1 LDYSF
6 DMYGQVRYLAWMPST
21 ERVPN
26 PDAVYGALHQ
36 KILGEIKQ
44 GLRPV
49 GSLLPGEKELAKS
62 HGISRWAVREM
73 LAKLAEEGLVRKV
86 IGKGTVVVGHN
97 AERLHRAAITLD
109 LIIDNTDKLDAN
121 EYAFECL
128 RRIQDSAHQMRRPF
142 NFSYRLLDFSGR
154 ELEDRDSIR
163 KSSADVSV
171 IIPFSRQCRDFL
183 EMHTGMDRLLIAF
196 AAELS
201 SNVVPQVFVDDV
213 EGVKKGTR
221 YLHHIGHRRIAMI
234 APTEYCYRN
243 GYSRIRQET
252 FISEMRHAGL
262 EWAESMTDRVE
273 CAYAPIRNALTR
285 WLERKDA
292 PTAFFVADGNWISPV
307 KAALDLLGRKVPS
320 DITLISYDDVL
331 ESRMA
336 DPPVTVIRQPL
347 EIAARRLY
355 ETILDHVESRPEAK
369 LQQRVSPEL
378 IVRESSCPPDWQKT
392 GESALRASDAA
403 ESPL

>member
-1 LDYSF
+1 
-6 DMYGQVRYLAWMPST
+6 MAST

-26 PDAVYGALHQ
+26 PNAVYGALHEQ
-36 KILGEIKQ
+36 ILNEIKQ
-44 GLRPV
+44 GVRPA
-49 GSLLPGEKELAKS
+49 GSLLPAEKELAKS

-73 LAKLAEEGLVRKV
+73 LAKLADEGLVRKV
-86 IGKGTVVVGHN
+86 IGKGTVVVGHD
-97 AERLHRAAITLD
+97 ADRSHRSAVSLEF
-109 LIIDNTDKLDAN
+109 IIDNTDKLDAN

-128 RRIQDSAHQMRRPF
+128 RRIQESAHQMRRPF
-142 NFSYRLLDFSGR
+142 SFSYRLMDFSGR
-154 ELEDRDSIR
+154 ELEDRDVIR
-163 KSSADVSV
+163 KQSADVSV

-183 EMHTGMDRLLIAF
+183 EMHSGMDRLLVAF
-196 AAELS
+196 AAELTS
-201 SNVVPQVFVDDV
+201 KVVPQVFVDDV

-252 FISEMRHAGL
+252 FVSEMRNAGL
-262 EWAESMTDRVE
+262 EWADSMTDRVE

-285 WLERKDA
+285 WLDRKDA

-307 KAALDLLGRKVPS
+307 KAALDLLGRKVPR

-347 EIAARRLY
+347 ETAARRLY
-355 ETILDHVESRPEAK
+355 ETILDHLESRPEAK
-369 LQQRVSPEL
+369 LQHRVSPEL
-378 IVRESSCPPDWQKT
+378 IVRESSCPPGWSET
-392 GESALRASDAA
+392 GENAKALDTS
-403 ESPL
+403 ESLM